1 MKTRHLKD
9 VTSQTSYS
17 DLTTLVSHRKK
28 EQQLERTV
36 ENLQAK
42 LRQAEQAISTL
53 QARHAEE
60 MKAHRDLHDWQFEK
74 MRVMYEQE
82 VKIRARNRVR
92 AAILA
97 DVHHTNHGAC
107 WHASFQCASQRTA
120 NVTYTLRLQECA
132 HTLGENW
139 LGVETA
145 AVEAAEAALDAA
157 EAAYATFNAAGSA
170 HEDLSTGVNSTPSNE
185 R

>member
-17 DLTTLVSHRKK
+17 DLTTLVCHRKK
-28 EQQLERTV
+28 EQQLEKTV
-36 ENLQAK
+36 ESLQAK
-42 LRQAEQAISTL
+42 LQQAEQVMSTL
-53 QARHAEE
+53 QARHKEE
-60 MKAHRDLHDWQFEK
+60 MKAHRELHDRHFEK

-120 NVTYTLRLQECA
+120 NVTYTLRPCKECA

-145 AVEAAEAALDAA
+145 AIEAAEAALNAA
-157 EAAYATFNAAGSA
+157 EIAYAAHNSEESAQAGP
-170 HEDLSTGVNSTPSNE
+170 STGVNSTPSI
-185 R
+185 